1 MKQYVCN
8 RCGKVIEL
16 FGAEC
21 NGVNVVGRM
30 WVYEQVGYKNV
41 LDIDLCNECYM
52 EILYPLQ
59 KSSK

>member
-21 NGVNVVGRM
+21 NGVNVV
-30 WVYEQVGYKNV
+30 VYGYVDGQVGYENA

-52 EILYPLQ
+52 EILHPLQ